1 MTPGTTH
8 PSTAVRSVK
17 SNSQFQT
24 WQWRTGAFDGNA
36 VLGKGVP
43 LRLPRAGQPALHAA
57 MPCYPGALT
66 ETCFPCWEGGWQ
78 TGTLQHRNA
87 QGSWAP
93 LGSSHCCSR
102 FVPAAPAPLGFSWP
116 CLQDALLSLRVFSAE
131 FSSCKGVWGCGS
143 SGGSCGRP
151 GCPWHVALSCG
162 TAAEPHAPPPANA
175 CPKLSTV
182 E

>member
-131 FSSCKGVWGCGS
+131 FSSCKGVLGLWELRGLLWQARLSLARGS
-143 SGGSCGRP
+143 VV
-151 GCPWHVALSCG
+151 WHRRRTPRSSSSKRLS
-162 TAAEPHAPPPANA
+162 
-175 CPKLSTV
+175 
-182 E
+182 